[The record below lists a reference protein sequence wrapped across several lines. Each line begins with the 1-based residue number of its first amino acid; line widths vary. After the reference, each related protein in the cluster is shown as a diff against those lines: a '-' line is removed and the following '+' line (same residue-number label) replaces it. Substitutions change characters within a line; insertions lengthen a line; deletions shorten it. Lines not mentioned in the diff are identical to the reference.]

1 MSTMSLHN
9 QGRRRR
15 RGRRRTGAEIL
26 ELALCLPILLGVA
39 FATVQFGYQ
48 LYVMHTIQAAARE
61 GARAAV
67 PPGATNADV
76 SKVVDAVMA
85 TGGFKS
91 GTDYTYSVTPSV
103 DPGTGN
109 TVTVTVTFTRDLTAM
124 RPLSRT
130 KGWDTKQTPAAS
142 VVMRKE

>member
-1 MSTMSLHN
+1 MRTDSLRN
-9 QGRRRR
+9 RRMQY
-15 RGRRRTGAEIL
+15 GRRTGAEIL

-67 PPGATNADV
+67 PPGSTQSDV
-76 SKVVDAVMA
+76 TKAVDAVMT

-91 GTDYTYSVTPSV
+91 GSDYDCAVTPSV
-103 DPGTGN
+103 DPGSGN
-109 TVTVTVTFTRDLTAM
+109 TLTVKVTFKKDMTGI
-124 RPLSRT
+124 RPLSAFY
-130 KGWDTKQTPAAS
+130 GWGKLSNPAAS

>member
-1 MSTMSLHN
+1 MSTASLHN
-9 QGRRRR
+9 DCGRRERR
-15 RGRRRTGAEIL
+15 GAEIL

-61 GARAAV
+61 GVRAAV
-67 PPGATNADV
+67 PPGATDSDV
-76 SKVVDAVMA
+76 SNAVDNVMK

-91 GTDYTYSVTPSV
+91 GTDYDYSTSPAVNSAS
-103 DPGTGN
+103 GTAL
-109 TVTVTVTFTRDLTAM
+109 TVKVTFKKDM
-124 RPLSRT
+124 SGIRPLSGFY
-130 KGWDTKQTPAAS
+130 GWGKQSNPAAS